1 MPAVI
6 PFAQRS
12 ILAVR
17 GPDRKTFLQGLVTN
31 DVMQVNAET
40 ALYACLLTANGR
52 FLHDFLVFEQEDTL
66 LLTPERARAEDLY
79 RLLRRYVLRS
89 KVELTLLSDWS
100 IHGVCGTEASAETAT
115 RAATGFAPDAKAGQA
130 RALAGGMVCLD
141 PRTVQLGAVA
151 VLPPGSD
158 AFSQLPQGDFSI
170 WDRLRIGLGVPDGSR
185 DLIPERAILLENNI
199 ARLNGISWT
208 KGCYMGQELTARTHY
223 RGLVRKG
230 LVPVR
235 VSDAA
240 PAFDAPLFR
249 DGAEVGHMRSVCGDV
264 GLALVRLEEVRVGD
278 VLRGAD
284 GSTITL
290 FKDLKTD

>member
-52 FLHDFLVFEQEDTL
+52 FLHDFLVFEQEDAL
-66 LLTPERARAEDLY
+66 FLIPERARADELY
-79 RLLRRYVLRS
+79 TRLRKYVLRS
-89 KVELTLLSDWS
+89 KVELLDLAADWEVWG
-100 IHGVCGTEASAETAT
+100 ICGTDIGAV
-115 RAATGFAPDAKAGQA
+115 TGFAAEAAPGQA
-130 RALAGGMVCLD
+130 LALAGGVVCLD
-141 PRTVQLGAVA
+141 PRDSRLGAVA
-151 VLPPGSD
+151 VLPKGGRDLLP
-158 AFSQLPQGDFSI
+158 LPQEDFSI

-199 ARLNGISWT
+199 DRLNGISWT

-264 GLALVRLEEVRVGD
+264 GLALVRAEEVRVGD
-278 VLRGAD
+278 VLRDVAGVTALVLQD
-284 GSTITL
+284 GLQT
-290 FKDLKTD
+290 

>member
-12 ILAVR
+12 VLAVR

-170 WDRLRIGLGVPDGSR
+170 WDRLRIGLGIPDGSR

-199 ARLNGISWT
+199 DRLNGISWT

-223 RGLVRKG
+223 RGLVRKR

-235 VSDAA
+235 LMGEA
-240 PAFDAPLFR
+240 PTFNAPLFR
-249 DGAEVGHMRSVCGDV
+249 DGVEVGHMRSACGEM
-264 GLALVRLEEVRVGD
+264 GLALVMLEDVKAGCCLEDDGHRTIEVYQRL
-278 VLRGAD
+278 A
-284 GSTITL
+284 
-290 FKDLKTD
+290 